1 MAKQQ
6 AFLRG
11 AGVIKLLSD
20 TDWIT
25 IITSLL
31 TVNNKQATGLAKVLI
46 AKTKHGRQVRL
57 LRLIKQKRPRLSEM
71 QKTMKVTRRTI
82 LRDLNCLEDYGV
94 RLVLDENYRYEIEF
108 IPAQYKRL
116 L

>member
-71 QKTMKVTRRTI
+71 QKAMKVTRRTI
-82 LRDLNCLEDYGV
+82 FRDLNCLEDYGV

-108 IPAQYKRL
+108 MPAQYKRL